1 MKLTQRPPSHFAVLA
16 SRIDHERRSREIK
29 VHDAVERQ
37 AALTEI
43 FGVFGRVVINFHS
56 RIVRTK

>member
-1 MKLTQRPPSHFAVLA
+1 MKLTQRPPSHFAILA
-16 SRIDHERRSREIK
+16 SRIDDEHRGREIK
-29 VHDAVERQ
+29 VHDAVERE

-43 FGVFGRVVINFHS
+43 LGVFGRVVINFHS